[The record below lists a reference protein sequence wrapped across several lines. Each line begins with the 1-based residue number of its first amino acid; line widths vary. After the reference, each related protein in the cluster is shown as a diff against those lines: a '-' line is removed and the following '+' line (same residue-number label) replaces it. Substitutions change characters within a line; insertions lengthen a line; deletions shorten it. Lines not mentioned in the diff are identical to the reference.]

1 MKILSLLGRINPLKL
16 LNNHKAK
23 KGVSKVASLLDII
36 SEKLLRQIAINFRL
50 IIAFILLS
58 VVPLVIIG
66 SISLGSFK
74 SAMKSN
80 IGKYSKQLISQVQVN
95 IDSQMKKIQDIGENI
110 RNSNYYKDYENVTL
124 NPPDPNDPDSKALDP
139 LMIQSDFNGYLSGL
153 LLGSKTI
160 DNVCFYSAR
169 NEDQLG
175 SYQLITKKSALF
187 KKVKKLPAQSNNYW
201 VYMSKSEVDSSV
213 PVKIPILFVNMYN
226 PEMGD
231 SVPTGGILQLNPK
244 SDIFSAILDNIDLGV
259 KGQQFYVLDDK
270 NKILSKKS
278 VSGKQTNIGK
288 LIDTEIKISD
298 SLNSKKGAEKKTVK
312 KTKGDSTTEEGQTN
326 VLTQGSFYA
335 NMNGQN
341 MLVCYKYLDNGWKV
355 VSAVPFNKL
364 MVAIKQITSLTIILI
379 IIISILALLISYMV
393 TRSVS
398 LPISRINDA
407 IGELKKGNFT
417 KQLGVDYN
425 DEISK
430 FSVNFNSMVSNVQL
444 MIRDITRASY
454 DVVQNSE
461 KISTHSL
468 QSESA
473 AEQIASAVSEMATG
487 SSEQAFESQKGKQI
501 MDSLA
506 ERLNKIVEN
515 TTTMQQVTEKTKSL
529 SENSLGVINEL
540 SISAKDTSEVTNGI
554 ISQIVSL
561 NHDMKQITSIVKV
574 IVSISEQTN
583 LLALNAT
590 IEAARAGE
598 AGKGFAVVADEVRK
612 LAEQSK
618 NASISISSIINEIIG
633 KSKEVVEQANS
644 AAVTLDK
651 QMIAV
656 GHTDRTF
663 KNILAATEEIVT
675 DLEKMNKVIKEM
687 DEFKEKAISSMET
700 ITIISQSSAA
710 ASQEINATT
719 EEQIASSSQ
728 LADLARD
735 LNSMAEEMQRTIQ
748 RFKI

>member
-1 MKILSLLGRINPLKL
+1 MKILNLLGRINPLKL
-16 LNNHKAK
+16 LNNPKIK
-23 KGVSKVASLLDII
+23 KGLSKVASLLDIV
-36 SEKLLRQIAINFRL
+36 SERLLRQIAINLRL

-58 VVPLVIIG
+58 VVPLIIIG
-66 SISLGSFK
+66 SISLGSFR

-95 IDSQMKKIQDIGENI
+95 IDSQMTKVQDVAENI
-110 RNSNYYKDYENVTL
+110 RNSKYYKDYENVIL
-124 NPPDPNDPDSKALDP
+124 NPPDPDDPDSVALDP
-139 LMIQSDFNGYLSGL
+139 IMIQSDFNGYLNGL

-169 NEDQLG
+169 NDDQLG
-175 SYQLITKKSALF
+175 SSLIDKKSAIY

-201 VYMSKSEVDSSV
+201 VYMNTSEIDSSV
-213 PVKIPILFVNMYN
+213 SVKIPILFVNMYN
-226 PEMGD
+226 PDMGD
-231 SVPTGGILQLNPK
+231 SIPTGGILQLNPK
-244 SDIFSAILDNIDLGV
+244 PEIFSSILDNIDLGV

-270 NKILSKKS
+270 NRILSKKS
-278 VSGKQTNIGK
+278 VSGKQSNIGK

-298 SLNSKKGAEKKTVK
+298 NLNSKKGAEKIAVK
-312 KTKGDSTTEEGQTN
+312 KTKKDSTTAEDQTN

-335 NMNGQN
+335 HMNGQN
-341 MLVCYKYLDNGWKV
+341 MLVCYKYLNNGWKV
-355 VSAVPFNKL
+355 VSAVPFDKL
-364 MVAIKQITSLTIILI
+364 MVATKQITSLTIILI

-417 KQLGVDYN
+417 KQLGVGYN

-430 FSVNFNSMVSNVQL
+430 FSANFNSMVSNVQL
-444 MIRDITRASY
+444 MIKDITRASY

-461 KISTHSL
+461 KISTHSV

-473 AEQIASAVSEMATG
+473 AEQIATAVSEMATG
-487 SSEQAFESQKGKQI
+487 SSEQAFESQKGKEV

-515 TTTMQQVTEKTKSL
+515 TATMQHVTEKTKSL

-633 KSKEVVEQANS
+633 KSKDVVEQANT

-656 GHTDRTF
+656 GHTDKTF
-663 KNILAATEEIVT
+663 KDILAATEEIVVH
-675 DLEKMNKVIKEM
+675 LEKMNSVIKEM
-687 DEFKEKAISSMET
+687 DEFKEKAISSMDT